1 MNENPPISRH
11 IASPDNMLLP
21 PIATKLVSLLSEW
34 NVEGY
39 LVGGAV
45 RDALVGKDA
54 EDIDIA
60 VNADAESAGQ
70 MIADALGGYL
80 AHLDDDLQV
89 ARVALDNADWSGY
102 IDVAAM
108 RGSSIDCDLRRRDFS
123 INAMA
128 IPLKSI
134 YGCISAEELIDPFG
148 GQRDLDDGVL
158 RMVSATALDEDPVR
172 MMRGARLAAQSGL
185 SVEPDTAGAIRV
197 RALAICDAPPERVR
211 DELMRLLQVGS
222 ARYGVH
228 LLDDLGLLCAIIPE
242 LEQAKGVTQPKEHFW
257 DVFNHLVETVGWVDA
272 MFDEESQNGFP
283 LDDLPR
289 FEGMSEYFNGHV
301 SDGFD
306 RRTFLK
312 LTALLH
318 DVSKPST
325 KTVEESGRIR
335 FFGHHTEGAEVS
347 RGILN
352 RLRFSKKAV
361 GHVAEMVHQ
370 HLRPR
375 QMSEKGMMPSRRAL
389 YRYYRNVGDV
399 AVDTLYL
406 NTADYLAARGPML
419 EADDWREHCLLV
431 RHILDQSGASPS
443 EESGD
448 SLKTLPKL
456 VSGYDIMDRFALEPG
471 RKIGTL
477 LEEVREAQASG
488 EVNTREQ
495 ALELVSASLERGGE
509 GA

>member
-11 IASPDNMLLP
+11 IVSPDPRRLP
-21 PIATKLVSLLSEW
+21 TITTKLVSLLSEW

-45 RDALVGKDA
+45 RDALMGKDA
-54 EDIDIA
+54 EDIDITVHA
-60 VNADAESAGQ
+60 NAGRVGQ
-70 MIADALGGYL
+70 MIADALGGYV
-80 AHLDDDLQV
+80 AHLNDELQV
-89 ARVALDNADWSGY
+89 ARVALDAADWSGY

-108 RGSSIDCDLRRRDFS
+108 RGSIDCDLHKRDFS

-128 IPLKSI
+128 IPLQSI
-134 YGCISAEELIDPFG
+134 YGCISAEELIDPCG
-148 GQRDLDDGVL
+148 GQRDLEDGVL
-158 RMVSATALDEDPVR
+158 RMVLPVALDEDPVR
-172 MMRGARLAAQSGL
+172 LMRGARLAAQSGL
-185 SVEPDTAGAIRV
+185 SVEPDTAVAIRA
-197 RALAICDAPPERVR
+197 RAFTICDAPPERVR
-211 DELMRLLQVGS
+211 DELMRLLQAGN
-222 ARYGVH
+222 ACYGVR
-228 LLDDLGLLCAIIPE
+228 LLDDLDLLCAIIPE
-242 LEQAKGVTQPKEHFW
+242 LKDAKGVTQPREHYW

-272 MFDEESQNGFP
+272 MFDTEIQNEFP
-283 LDDLPR
+283 LHDLPR
-289 FEGMSEYFNGHV
+289 FEGMSEYFSGHM

-306 RRTFLK
+306 RQTFLK

-352 RLRFSKKAV
+352 RLRFSRKAV
-361 GHVAEMVHQ
+361 AHVSEMVRQ

-375 QMSEKGMMPSRRAL
+375 QMAEKGMMPSRRAL

-399 AVDTLYL
+399 ALDTLYL

-419 EADDWREHCLLV
+419 EADDWLEHCLLV
-431 RHILDQSGASPS
+431 RHILDWGRAFPY

-448 SLKTLPKL
+448 SSKTLPKL
-456 VSGYDIMDRFALEPG
+456 VSGYDIIDRFALEPG

-488 EVNTREQ
+488 EVKTREQ
-495 ALELVSASLERGGE
+495 ALELVRASIERGGN

>member
-11 IASPDNMLLP
+11 IVSPDLRRLP
-21 PIATKLVSLLSEW
+21 TITTKLASLLSEW
-34 NVEGY
+34 NVEGH

-45 RDALVGKDA
+45 RDALMGKDA
-54 EDIDIA
+54 EDLDIT
-60 VNADAESAGQ
+60 VHADAGQVGQ
-70 MIADALGGYL
+70 MIAAALGGYL
-80 AHLDDDLQV
+80 AHLNDDLHV
-89 ARVALDNADWSGY
+89 ARVALDDSDWSGY
-102 IDVAAM
+102 IDVATM
-108 RGSSIDCDLRRRDFS
+108 RGGSIESDLHKRDFS

-128 IPLKSI
+128 IPLESM
-134 YGCISAEELIDPFG
+134 SARASAYQVVDPFG

-158 RMVSATALDEDPVR
+158 RMVSPAALDEDPVR
-172 MMRGARLAAQSGL
+172 MMRGARLAAQSGF
-185 SVEPDTAGAIRV
+185 SVEPDTAVAIRA
-197 RALAICDAPPERVR
+197 RAPAICDAPPERVR
-211 DELMRLLQVGS
+211 DELMRLLQAS
-222 ARYGVH
+222 NACYGVR

-242 LEQAKGVTQPKEHFW
+242 LEEAKGVTQPREHYW

-272 MFDEESQNGFP
+272 IFDAEIRDESP
-283 LDDLPR
+283 LNNLPR

-306 RRTFLK
+306 RQIFLK

-318 DVSKPST
+318 DISKPAT
-325 KTVEESGRIR
+325 KSVEESGRIR
-335 FFGHHTEGAEVS
+335 FFGHHTEGAEVC

-352 RLRFSKKAV
+352 RLRFSSKAT
-361 GHVAEMVHQ
+361 GHVSEMVRQ

-431 RHILDQSGASPS
+431 RHILDQGGAPSG

-456 VSGYDIMDRFALEPG
+456 VGGYDIMDRFALEPG
-471 RKIGTL
+471 RQIGTL

-488 EVNTREQ
+488 EVKTKEQ
-495 ALELVSASLERGGE
+495 ALELVRASIERGGN